1 VGGTEREKT
10 FYFYFIFK
18 WLICRRI
25 AQELTR
31 LAEDIWPKAD
41 KPLRQRMAPLAAGA
55 AWNLKL
61 WKNMDEYITVMPD
74 TSVRCPPPP
83 NVIAPRRL

>member
-1 VGGTEREKT
+1 V
-10 FYFYFIFK
+10 
-18 WLICRRI
+18 
-25 AQELTR
+25 AQELNR

-41 KPLRQRMAPLAAGA
+41 KPLRQRLAPLAAGA

-74 TSVRCPPPP
+74 TIVRVVLQACGPLSLSSLAGR
-83 NVIAPRRL
+83 V